1 MTYAELIQQIQ
12 DWCETA
18 EATFVAEMPQFIEQA
33 EKKIYR
39 AIDLNSGRKEST
51 VAMVSGTATLD
62 VPSGLVAIHSI
73 TLVSSNARTLLIQKD
88 MSYIDDY
95 TGNRVTT
102 GTPKYYGWY
111 DEDTIL
117 LGPTP
122 DSTDN
127 LIFSHTYRPTQLS
140 GSQTTTWLSLNAPD
154 VMFYAC
160 MIEAA
165 TFLKLEPDTMQDL
178 ATRYQ
183 QAIQSLMMEENYR
196 NRGDSYRD
204 GEIKVNL

>member
-1 MTYAELIQQIQ
+1 MTYAELVQQIQ
-12 DWCETA
+12 DWAENSETV
-18 EATFVAEMPQFIEQA
+18 FVAEFPQFFEQA

-62 VPSGLVAIHSI
+62 VPSDLVTIHSI
-73 TLVSSNARTLLIQKD
+73 TLVVSNARTLLLQKD
-88 MSYIDDY
+88 MSYVDDY
-95 TGNRVTT
+95 TGNRNTT
-102 GTPKYYGWY
+102 GTPKYYAWY

-140 GSQTTTWLSLNAPD
+140 ASNTTTWLSLNAPD
-154 VMFYAC
+154 VLFYAC
-160 MIEAA
+160 MMEAA
-165 TFLKLEPDTMQDL
+165 TFMKSEPDTMKDY
-178 ATRYQ
+178 ADKYQ
-183 QAIQSLMMEENYR
+183 QALQSLMMEENYR

-204 GEIKVNL
+204 REIRVNL